1 MKGVFKEN
9 KEIKFLKVEFS
20 NFLKKKNQPVVEKPE
35 TTQAENK
42 ETLVLEEVEL

>member
-20 NFLKKKNQPVVEKPE
+20 NFFEKE
-35 TTQAENK
+35 KSTCSRKTGDYSS
-42 ETLVLEEVEL
+42 

>member
-9 KEIKFLKVEFS
+9 KEIKYLKADFKT
-20 NFLKKKNQPVVEKPE
+20 FVEKKQSKK
-35 TTQAENK
+35 TTHPIKSNEIPQ